1 MVPARENS
9 IEIEIGHVLYLDIV
23 GFSKLLVDE
32 QSACTAR
39 LNHVVKQTQ
48 PFSVAAAID
57 KLFRLPT
64 GDGMVLVFFTNPEA
78 PVRCAI
84 EIATAL
90 KEDSPFGLRMGIH
103 SGPVN
108 KIFDVNDR
116 ANLAG
121 SGINL
126 AQRVMD
132 CGDAGH
138 ILLSQRAA
146 DDLAQSSQWQSL
158 LHDLG
163 ECQVKHGLRIHLVS
177 LHNDEVGNAGIP
189 QKIARAHEQDA
200 GGIHSLAVKPLD
212 NFSGDLTKDYFA
224 DGMTDELI
232 TKLSQIVALKT
243 VISRARMMKYKHSD
257 KSCREIAFE
266 LNVEAVVQGSVVLA
280 GDDARVT
287 AQLIEAKTENTL
299 WGESYTYNLAN
310 IIQLQNEVSLAIANA
325 IALKLTPAEEA
336 RLTADRVVNPQ
347 AYKYY
352 LRGKNWQLGDDNTD
366 ARIDLL
372 EKAVFLDNNFA
383 EAYAEL
389 SDAYSAKAYFFTSGA
404 KEWEIKAEAA
414 LERALEI
421 DPTLPDAILARARL
435 LWRPTTG
442 FQHEKT
448 IAEVKRA
455 LALIPNSSE
464 IIFFL
469 ASIYFHVGLLE
480 EAETLF
486 QRADVIDP
494 DSPTIKFARGTLCL
508 LRGDYSQATAIIEA
522 NLTGMVR
529 SWVEYNLISAYYFAG
544 RTEEARARL
553 KMAKTQF
560 KDTGGILAA
569 SQAFFLAL
577 DGDRARAQEKIEEAL
592 KIGQGFGHFHHTTL
606 IVAHTYTAMDE
617 FDLALKY
624 LEYTA
629 ENGYPNLP
637 WFERDPNLDKLR
649 SYPPFVAFLDRLRPR
664 LARLRE
670 IAASNANQSQTSS
683 GTVT

>member
-1 MVPARENS
+1 MLPARENS

-39 LNHVVKQTQ
+39 LNHVVRQTQ
-48 PFSVAAAID
+48 PFSAAAEAD

-90 KEDSPFGLRMGIH
+90 KKASPFGLRMGIH

-138 ILLSQRAA
+138 ILLSRRVAE
-146 DDLAQSSQWQSL
+146 DLAQSSQWQPL
-158 LHDLG
+158 LHELG
-163 ECQVKHGLRIHLVS
+163 ECEVKHGLRIHLVS
-177 LHNDEVGNAGIP
+177 LHNDEIGNAGIP
-189 QKIARAHEQDA
+189 GKVARAHEQQA

-212 NFSGDLTKDYFA
+212 NFSGDATKEYFA

-243 VISRARMMKYKHSD
+243 VISRARMMKYKHSA

-336 RLTADRVVNPQ
+336 RLTAERVVNPQ

-352 LRGKNWQLGDDNTD
+352 LRGKNWQLGDENTD

-372 EKAVFLDNNFA
+372 EKAVFLDNNFG

-389 SDAYSAKAYFFTSGA
+389 SDAYSSKAYFFTSGA

-421 DPTLPDAILARARL
+421 DPNLPDAILARARF

-442 FQHEKT
+442 FQHEKA

-464 IIFFL
+464 ILFFL
-469 ASIYFHVGLLE
+469 AAIYFHVGLLD
-480 EAETLF
+480 EAVTLF
-486 QRADVIDP
+486 RRANEIDP
-494 DSPTIKFARGTLCL
+494 DNPTIKFSIGTLHL
-508 LRGDYSQATAIIEA
+508 VQGDYAQATAIIEA

-529 SWVEYNLISAYYFAG
+529 AWVEYNLISAYYFAG
-544 RTEEARARL
+544 RIEEARARL
-553 KMAKTQF
+553 KMAKAHF

-569 SQAFFLAL
+569 FQAFFLAL
-577 DGDRARAQEKIEEAL
+577 DGAREEARAKIEEAAR
-592 KIGQGFGHFHHTTL
+592 IGEGFGHYHHTTL
-606 IVAHTYTAMDE
+606 LFAWTYVALGQL
-617 FDLALKY
+617 DLALKW

-629 ENGYPNLP
+629 DNGYPNLP
-637 WFERDPNLDKLR
+637 WFERDPNLAKLR
-649 SYPPFVAFLDRLRPR
+649 SHPPFVAFLDRLQPR

-670 IAASNANQSQTSS
+670 IAASPDSVSIA
-683 GTVT
+683 